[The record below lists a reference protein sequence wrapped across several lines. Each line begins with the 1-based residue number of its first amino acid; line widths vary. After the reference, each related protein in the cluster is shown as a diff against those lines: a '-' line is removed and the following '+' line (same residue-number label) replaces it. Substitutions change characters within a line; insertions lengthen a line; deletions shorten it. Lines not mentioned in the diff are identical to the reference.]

1 MKGLHGIIFS
11 YEKHNGLGELTAGRT
26 PSSVPFAGRY
36 RIIDFILSSMVN
48 AGITDVGVVLH
59 GNYQSLLDH
68 LGSGKDWDLSRK
80 HGGLRI
86 LPPFSYTEA
95 GHGEYRGSMEAL
107 AGVYDYLQDIRQDY
121 VLLAWGDT
129 AINLPVNEVFEQHRN
144 SGADITMVCTPTLKG
159 APQFSEYVEV
169 SEEGRITDLSVHPTS
184 ADKALESLE
193 IYILSKRLLMDMVNY
208 CSAHDVA
215 NFSRGVLQ
223 PRLKSLKMMPYIHK
237 GYVGRF
243 QSVSD
248 YFQRSRELLDPAVRA
263 DLFNTARPIRTKDQ
277 SNPSTY
283 YGPESRSVASLVADG
298 CQIEGEVENSILF
311 RGVVVEKGA
320 KVSNSV
326 LMQGTVVKAGASLSY
341 VIADKDVTVSEG
353 RMLMGHVTYPLAIA
367 KGSVV

>member
-1 MKGLHGIIFS
+1 
-11 YEKHNGLGELTAGRT
+11 
-26 PSSVPFAGRY
+26 
-36 RIIDFILSSMVN
+36 
-48 AGITDVGVVLH
+48 
-59 GNYQSLLDH
+59 
-68 LGSGKDWDLSRK
+68 
-80 HGGLRI
+80 
-86 LPPFSYTEA
+86 
-95 GHGEYRGSMEAL
+95 
-107 AGVYDYLQDIRQDY
+107 
-121 VLLAWGDT
+121 
-129 AINLPVNEVFEQHRN
+129 
-144 SGADITMVCTPTLKG
+144 MVCTPTLKG

-283 YGPESRSVASLVADG
+283 YGPSSVSRSSLVADG
-298 CQIEGEVENSILF
+298 CQVEGEVENSILF

-326 LMQGTVVKAGASLSY
+326 LMQGTVVRSGASLSY
-341 VIADKDVTVSEG
+341 VIADKDVTVNEG
-353 RMLMGHVTYPLAIA
+353 RMLMGHATYPLAIA

>member
-1 MKGLHGIIFS
+1 
-11 YEKHNGLGELTAGRT
+11 
-26 PSSVPFAGRY
+26 
-36 RIIDFILSSMVN
+36 
-48 AGITDVGVVLH
+48 
-59 GNYQSLLDH
+59 
-68 LGSGKDWDLSRK
+68 
-80 HGGLRI
+80 
-86 LPPFSYTEA
+86 
-95 GHGEYRGSMEAL
+95 
-107 AGVYDYLQDIRQDY
+107 
-121 VLLAWGDT
+121 
-129 AINLPVNEVFEQHRN
+129 
-144 SGADITMVCTPTLKG
+144 MVCTPTLKG